1 MSRLGV
7 IVLAAGRSTR
17 YASEA
22 GHKLLARAGDAPVVR
37 HAVLAAVNSRVG
49 DIVVVTGA
57 ESELVTRAVADL
69 PVNVQHEPRYAEGM
83 AVSLGRGLEA
93 LRETT
98 DAILIALGDQPGMRP
113 DAYRRVVSRW
123 TDAVLIALGDQPGMR
138 PDAYRRV
145 VSRWLETRASI
156 VVPIYAGSSTPAHP
170 ILFSGAVYDELLAL
184 RGDVGAR
191 AVVTRDPSRVAE
203 AELQWPAPRDVDT
216 QDDLAG
222 VIDELS
228 AEPNDERFR

>member
-83 AVSLGRGLEA
+83 AVSLGRGVEA

-98 DAILIALGDQPGMRP
+98 DAI
-113 DAYRRVVSRW
+113 
-123 TDAVLIALGDQPGMR
+123 LIALGDQPGMR

-222 VIDELS
+222 VIEELS
-228 AEPNDERFR
+228 RGA

>member
-17 YASEA
+17 YGSAA
-22 GHKLLARAGDAPVVR
+22 GHKLLARAGDAPVIR
-37 HAVLAAVNSRVG
+37 HTVLAAVNSGVG

-57 ESELVTRAVADL
+57 ESALVTRAVADL

-83 AVSLGRGLEA
+83 AVSLERGVEA

-98 DAILIALGDQPGMRP
+98 DAL
-113 DAYRRVVSRW
+113 
-123 TDAVLIALGDQPGMR
+123 LIALGDQPGMR

-145 VSRWLETRASI
+145 VSRWLETGASI
-156 VVPIYAGSSTPAHP
+156 VVPCYAGSSTPAHP
-170 ILFSGAVYDELLAL
+170 ILFSAAVYDELLAL

-191 AVVTRDPSRVAE
+191 AVVIRDPSRVAE
-203 AELQWPAPRDVDT
+203 AELPWPAPRDVDT
-216 QDDLAG
+216 QDDLAA
-222 VIDELS
+222 VIEELT
-228 AEPNDERFR
+228 ADPNDERPR